1 MKEDIKTA
9 MERIAMSTAPTIGKV
24 TVAIELNQATG
35 EIRVQAPPNHLLA
48 LGMLEMA
55 KSSIFNLLSQTQK
68 SIPNVGIL
76 SNKEEHTGKEDPKVS
91 EGTPQAKQEIPQD
104 STESKSEAAPV
115 TSEKV

>member
-9 MERIAMSTAPTIGKV
+9 MERIARSTAPTIGKV
-24 TVAIELNQATG
+24 TVVIEFNQATK
-35 EIRVQAPPNHLLA
+35 EIFIQTPPNNLLA

-55 KSSIFNLLSQTQK
+55 KSSIFNLLSKKQK

-76 SNKEEHTGKEDPKVS
+76 SNTEEHTGKEDPKVS